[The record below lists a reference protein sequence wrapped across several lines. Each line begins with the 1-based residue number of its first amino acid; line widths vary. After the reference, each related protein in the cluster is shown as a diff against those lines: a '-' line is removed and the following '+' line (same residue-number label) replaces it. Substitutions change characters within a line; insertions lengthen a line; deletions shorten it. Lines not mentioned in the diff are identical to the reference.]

1 MVEILERNGTEHF
14 DYYTFHFHF
23 TKRMLLLFIFARADA
38 QIHIESKKSY
48 LSFIRQKNTIQAT
61 MHVD

>member
-1 MVEILERNGTEHF
+1 
-14 DYYTFHFHF
+14 
-23 TKRMLLLFIFARADA
+23 MLLLFIFARGDA